1 MLPPMHR
8 ALLAGISALLV
19 SSTAL
24 AQTDAES
31 RAAAETLFRD
41 AKTAFDAGDYA
52 TACPKLEGAYALTGG
67 EALGGALFLARC
79 YEKQGKIASAWGVFT
94 EVAGKAAAAGQT
106 ERAAQAASGAAA
118 LRPRLHYVS
127 LRVPEAVAAIPE
139 AQIHRQGKPLRRELW
154 ASRFPVDPGTLTL
167 DIAAPGKRTA
177 TRVVPIPDAPGETP
191 ITLDALVDSA
201 ASAPAAGSLPPLS
214 AAPERAPPPLAAL
227 DRDRDRDLDRDPW
240 SGPRVAGVV
249 IAAIGVAGMGV
260 GVGVGAAARGEYKAA
275 VADAT
280 NCSPLPGGGAAC
292 TDLGPTEE
300 ARRLGNLGTVTFLA
314 SAGVAVA
321 GGLMILLAPSRPR
334 AAVSSPRLPRLPS
347 LAVGRDGAA
356 ITWMGAY

>member
-1 MLPPMHR
+1 MFPPMHR
-8 ALLAGISALLV
+8 ALLAGISTILL
-19 SSTAL
+19 SSTAF

-41 AKTAFDAGDYA
+41 AKAAFDAGDYA

-79 YEKQGKIASAWGVFT
+79 YEKQGKIASAWGVYT
-94 EVAGKAAAAGQT
+94 EVAGKAGAAGQT

-127 LRVPEAVAAIPE
+127 LRVPEAVTAIPE

-167 DIAAPGKRTA
+167 DVAAPGKRTA
-177 TRVVPIPDAPGETP
+177 TRTVPIPSAPGETT
-191 ITLDALVDSA
+191 ITLDALVDSP
-201 ASAPAAGSLPPLS
+201 ASGPGAGAIQPPPAPPEKAPLPP
-214 AAPERAPPPLAAL
+214 PRVAL
-227 DRDRDRDLDRDPW
+227 DPW

-260 GVGVGAAARGEYKAA
+260 SVGVGAAARGEYKTA
-275 VADAT
+275 VADAS
-280 NCSPLPGGGAAC
+280 NCSALPGGGVAC
-292 TDLGPTEE
+292 TNLGPTED
-300 ARRLGNLGTVTFLA
+300 ARRLGNVGTVTFLA
-314 SAGVAVA
+314 SAGAA
-321 GGLMILLAPSRPR
+321 LGGGLLILLAPSHPR
-334 AAVSSPRLPRLPS
+334 EAVSVPNLPHLT
-347 LAVGRDGAA
+347 VGRDGAA
-356 ITWMGAY
+356 ITWTGTY

>member
-1 MLPPMHR
+1 MFSPMHR
-8 ALLAGISALLV
+8 ALLAGISTILL

-79 YEKQGKIASAWGVFT
+79 YEKQGKIASAWGVYT
-94 EVAGKAAAAGQT
+94 EVAGKAGAAGQT

-127 LRVPEAVAAIPE
+127 LRVPEAVATIPE
-139 AQIHRQGKPLRRELW
+139 AQIRRQGKPLRRELW

-167 DIAAPGKRTA
+167 EIAAPGKRTA
-177 TRVVPIPDAPGETP
+177 TRTVPIPSAPGETP

-201 ASAPAAGSLPPLS
+201 PSAPSVGSGSIPLLP
-214 AAPERAPPPLAAL
+214 AEPERALPPPRVAP
-227 DRDRDRDLDRDPW
+227 DPW

-260 GVGVGAAARGEYKAA
+260 GVGVGAVARGEYKTA
-275 VADAT
+275 VADAS
-280 NCSPLPGGGAAC
+280 NCSPPLPGGGVAC
-292 TDLGPTEE
+292 ANLGPTDD

-314 SAGVAVA
+314 SAGVALG
-321 GGLMILLAPSRPR
+321 GGLLILLAPSRPR
-334 AAVSSPRLPRLPS
+334 EAVSVSRLPH

-356 ITWMGAY
+356 ITWMGTY

>member
-1 MLPPMHR
+1 MFPPMHR
-8 ALLAGISALLV
+8 ALLAGISTILL
-19 SSTAL
+19 SSTAA

-31 RAAAETLFRD
+31 RAAAEVLFHD

-79 YEKQGKIASAWGVFT
+79 YEKQGKIASAWGVYT
-94 EVAGKAAAAGQT
+94 EVAGKAGAAGQT

-139 AQIHRQGKPLRRELW
+139 AQIRRQGKPLRRELW
-154 ASRFPVDPGTLTL
+154 SSRFPVDPGTLTL
-167 DIAAPGKRTA
+167 DVTAPGKRTA
-177 TRVVPIPDAPGETP
+177 TRTVPIPSAPGETP
-191 ITLDALVDSA
+191 ITLDALVDSP
-201 ASAPAAGSLPPLS
+201 ASTPSAGSIQPLS
-214 AAPERAPPPLAAL
+214 AAPEKAPLLPPPQVAP
-227 DRDRDRDLDRDPW
+227 DPW

-260 GVGVGAAARGEYKAA
+260 GIGVGAAARGEYKTA
-275 VADAT
+275 VADAS
-280 NCSPLPGGGAAC
+280 NCSALPGGGVAC
-292 TDLGPTEE
+292 SNLGPTED

-314 SAGVAVA
+314 SAGVALG
-321 GGLMILLAPSRPR
+321 GGLLLVLAPTRPR
-334 AAVSSPRLPRLPS
+334 EAVSVSHLPR

-356 ITWMGAY
+356 ITWMGTY